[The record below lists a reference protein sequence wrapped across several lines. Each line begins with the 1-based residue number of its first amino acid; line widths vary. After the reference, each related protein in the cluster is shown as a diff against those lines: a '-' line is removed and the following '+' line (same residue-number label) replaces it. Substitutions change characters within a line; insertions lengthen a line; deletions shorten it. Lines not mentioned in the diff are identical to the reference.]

1 MWARLRRRGM
11 RIHLLTIPLLITT
24 LAMSGCGEQ
33 PDTPP
38 DSTSAVAAK
47 SGPQTLMLTSVTGAG
62 SSLVAK
68 PEVDL
73 TISGQDVTFNA
84 GCNSHFGTLRVEGD
98 RWFVDNIGSTEMA
111 CEKALMD
118 QDSFLAQFF
127 EGGPKVTESGD
138 SVTFTSGPVRLVF
151 GPKTA
156 KPATVPLVG
165 TKWRLVS
172 VDKTLGDGTASST
185 FVPQRWQAGMSV
197 ENGSIMLETGC
208 NSGSGKITV
217 GEGQVTVGDV
227 ATTYMACPGL
237 KMEIERDV
245 FKVWTGETK
254 YVIEGD
260 QLRVTQ
266 GQITLVYT
274 PKVMPP
280 D

>member
-1 MWARLRRRGM
+1 
-11 RIHLLTIPLLITT
+11 
-24 LAMSGCGEQ
+24 
-33 PDTPP
+33 
-38 DSTSAVAAK
+38 
-47 SGPQTLMLTSVTGAG
+47 
-62 SSLVAK
+62 
-68 PEVDL
+68 
-73 TISGQDVTFNA
+73 
-84 GCNSHFGTLRVEGD
+84 
-98 RWFVDNIGSTEMA
+98 
-111 CEKALMD
+111 
-118 QDSFLAQFF
+118 
-127 EGGPKVTESGD
+127 
-138 SVTFTSGPVRLVF
+138 
-151 GPKTA
+151 
-156 KPATVPLVG
+156 
-165 TKWRLVS
+165 
-172 VDKTLGDGTASST
+172 
-185 FVPQRWQAGMSV
+185 MSV